1 MGVWTEEVLPMP
13 LTAVKSVDL
22 PMPSTAVRVWT
33 DKVLPMPSNKTVGVW
48 TEEVL
53 PMPLT
58 ALRVW
63 TD

>member
-1 MGVWTEEVLPMP
+1 
-13 LTAVKSVDL
+13 
-22 PMPSTAVRVWT
+22 MPSTAVRVWT